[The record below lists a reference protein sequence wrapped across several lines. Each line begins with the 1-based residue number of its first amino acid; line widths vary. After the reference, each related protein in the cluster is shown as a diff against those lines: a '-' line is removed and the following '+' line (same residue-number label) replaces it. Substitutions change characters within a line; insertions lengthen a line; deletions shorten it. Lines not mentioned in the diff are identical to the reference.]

1 MEQKHFNVKAWSK
14 FSAEMQEHLLKK
26 FDVILDDHKTKREK
40 YISMLNK
47 FSVKGFQNAMDK
59 LDAGIESWDK
69 AKKGFKIFPTE
80 SETRNPFAPDRDYSF
95 LTGKRKDPSEAFWGK
110 RSNKRIL

>member
-26 FDVILDDHKTKREK
+26 FDVILDDHKTRNEK
-40 YISMLNK
+40 IIGVLKKFNINDFQKAMNK
-47 FSVKGFQNAMDK
+47 IDRGFDQ
-59 LDAGIESWDK
+59 WDK
-69 AKKGFKIFPTE
+69 NKQFKIFPTE
-80 SETRNPFAPDRDYSF
+80 NETRIPFAPDRDYSL
-95 LTGKRKDPSEAFWGK
+95 LTGKRKDPSEAVWGK